1 VKFWLCLLFL
11 FLLAFP
17 FMANAYLL
25 YVANM
30 VGFAIIGAIGLNLLT
45 GFTGQISLGHA
56 AFYGIGAYASALVSL
71 HWHFPFPAAALA
83 ALLVAGLCGL
93 ALGLPTLRLK
103 EDYLAIVTLGFG
115 VIVDLVFLNLEIT
128 GGPDGLPGIPAPS
141 FWGLNFQPP
150 WLYLILVVVT
160 VILVLGATYRLVD
173 SYHGRAL
180 RAIRDHETTAQVM
193 GINSPAYKIVIFT
206 LAAALAGLAG
216 SLYAHYIS
224 FINPETFG
232 LHTSILILT
241 MVVLGGMGSIA
252 GSVLG
257 AVILTILPELLRQA
271 HAYQELIY
279 GGLLMLLLIWRP
291 EGLLGR
297 GKLSLKFLKRES

>member
-1 VKFWLCLLFL
+1 MAAYILH
-11 FLLAFP
+11 LAIL
-17 FMANAYLL
+17 AGIYIILTISLNL
-25 YVANM
+25 
-30 VGFAIIGAIGLNLLT
+30 IIGYA
-45 GFTGQISLGHA
+45 GQVSLGHA
-56 AFYGIGAYASALVSL
+56 AFYGIGAYVSALVSM

-83 ALLVAGLCGL
+83 ALVAAGLCGL

-115 VIVDLVFLNLEIT
+115 VIVDLIFLNLDIT
-128 GGPDGLPGIPAPS
+128 GGPDGLPGIPSPS
-141 FWGLNFQPP
+141 FVGVSFRPP
-150 WLYLILVVVT
+150 WVYLILVIVA
-160 VILVLGATYRLVD
+160 VILVLAAASRLVD

-193 GINSPAYKIVIFT
+193 GINTPAYKIVIFT

-257 AVILTILPELLRQA
+257 AVILTILPEMLRQA
-271 HAYQELIY
+271 HAYQDLIY
-279 GGLLMLLLIWRP
+279 GGLLMLLLICRP

-297 GKLSLKFLKRES
+297 GKLSLKFLQREG